1 MFAADSNMAFAQM
14 TSLKPEITQPDIEA
28 ELLASIG
35 LAEPKYTPLIPKTSI
50 NSLPVKVLYDGPT
63 LEGDFQLEI
72 TLLRPDKTG
81 KTRLPRP
88 ITTTTIYLT
97 KLGAD
102 IDVLLNLT
110 EDADG
115 LLLEASVRDS
125 NRNLIAETPFPLPV
139 ISKEARIIRLV
150 APSLPEFTDPGK
162 PDFTAVETIS
172 GQVTLPPKSNLPAG
186 TTLHVQLLENALA
199 GGLSMELLA
208 QNSIPANMKNGNIKF
223 ELQHGLWERRNTPDM
238 SLKAW
243 ITDRAGRKIFVMNS
257 PTGYNGADIDYAIR
271 LEGLRQGKN
280 TKRGANLSTELMAQT
295 LIQGE
300 ATYDP
305 VIGIPGQARL
315 RIKLMQDRGDFNPN
329 PVLTEQTLLLRGME
343 TRIPFALTT
352 DSTHFDP
359 YAPAPFLSISLTDI
373 NGRIFYD
380 SGEIRAREDRNNVRL
395 YPR

>member
-1 MFAADSNMAFAQM
+1 
-14 TSLKPEITQPDIEA
+14 
-28 ELLASIG
+28 
-35 LAEPKYTPLIPKTSI
+35 
-50 NSLPVKVLYDGPT
+50 
-63 LEGDFQLEI
+63 
-72 TLLRPDKTG
+72 
-81 KTRLPRP
+81 
-88 ITTTTIYLT
+88 
-97 KLGAD
+97 
-102 IDVLLNLT
+102 
-110 EDADG
+110 
-115 LLLEASVRDS
+115 
-125 NRNLIAETPFPLPV
+125 
-139 ISKEARIIRLV
+139 
-150 APSLPEFTDPGK
+150 
-162 PDFTAVETIS
+162 
-172 GQVTLPPKSNLPAG
+172 
-186 TTLHVQLLENALA
+186 
-199 GGLSMELLA
+199 
-208 QNSIPANMKNGNIKF
+208 
-223 ELQHGLWERRNTPDM
+223 M

-280 TKRGANLSTELMAQT
+280 TKRGANLSTDLMAQT